1 MKKLLSFLLC
11 ITLIMAIIPFETL
24 NLNVDAATVW
34 STIPSDNYVYDT
46 MTYNGITTNALF
58 PKSSTMYSGK
68 YDSDS
73 TYSCASLPV
82 RFFKNY
88 GISIRIP
95 GSGAPSV
102 LDGSGD
108 FIQVTKPQIGDV
120 LRKPGVHWAI
130 VKSVNGNTITVFEQ
144 NYWWNNNGTW
154 KAGKN
159 RTISQTDIDN
169 GTWILYRCTSFN
181 SSSSEGATN
190 NVIVKND
197 TSKNTITNTNAI
209 LWGRVDKPSS
219 YSVTKIGIRVRKDG
233 STYDNGWSKYE
244 APSKNYVGSIYMQ
257 PYYDMNSELNTTL
270 THATK
275 YYYQIYALV
284 NGKEYWS
291 SETSFTTTGSHSY
304 GSWTTTAAA
313 TCTAAGSQTRKC
325 SCGKTE
331 TKTLTALGHDYS
343 SVFTVDKKATCGA
356 EGSKSR
362 HCSRCSAKTDITAI
376 PALTVHSLEGFITT
390 KEPTCTNN
398 GSFKTTCNACNKTF
412 TGDEPALGHDFSAAW
427 TTDKIATCTS
437 EGSKSHHCT
446 RCDAK
451 SDITAIKSL
460 SHQWDEWKTTKEP
473 TTTSAGEK
481 QRVCKRDSCDEKEIQ
496 VIAKLAQDGHTHKYN
511 DWVIIKPATCTD
523 NGTQEHTC
531 TVCGEKEN
539 QSISK
544 LEHTFGEWIVETAAT
559 EEENGSEKRV
569 CSDCK
574 VEEIRAIFELIE
586 DTDGQTKED
595 ILEQNKPQDTIEPDD
610 TTSTNSI
617 VDTASNNTKEK
628 NNNNKMFLMLLIS
641 FAALFIISSTI
652 LLIVSIKRKN
662 K

>member
-331 TKTLTALGHDYS
+331 TKALPALGHNFS
-343 SVFTVDKKATCGA
+343 QSFTIDKAATCA
-356 EGSKSR
+356 EAGSKSK
-362 HCSRCSAKTDITAI
+362 HCTRCNAKSEITAI
-376 PALTVHSLEGFITT
+376 PVLTTHNTDDFVTT
-390 KEPTCTNN
+390 KQPTCTNT
-398 GSFKTTCNACNKTF
+398 GTFKTTCTICKQSWLGT
-412 TGDEPALGHDFSAAW
+412 EPALGHDFSSEW
-427 TTDKIATCTS
+427 VIDKQATCNS
-437 EGSKSHHCT
+437 QGSKSHHCK

-451 SDITAIKSL
+451 SEITTIDSL
-460 SHQWDEWKTTKEP
+460 SHQWGDWETIKEP
-473 TTTSAGEK
+473 TTTSVGQKQRTCTRENCGEK
-481 QRVCKRDSCDEKEIQ
+481 QTMM
-496 VIAKLAQDGHTHKYN
+496 IAKLAQDGHTHNYN

-523 NGTQEHTC
+523 SGTQEHMC

-539 QSISK
+539 QSIPKS
-544 LEHTFGEWIVETAAT
+544 EHTFGEWIVETAAT
-559 EEENGSEKRV
+559 EEENGLEKRV
-569 CSDCK
+569 CSNCK
-574 VEEIRAIFELIE
+574 AEETRTIFELIE
-586 DTDGQTKED
+586 STDGQTKED
-595 ILEQNKPQDTIEPDD
+595 FIEQNKPQDTIEPDD
-610 TTSTNSI
+610 STSADTTI
-617 VDTASNNTKEK
+617 NTTEEK
-628 NNNNKMFLMLLIS
+628 VNRNKTSLVLLFS
-641 FAALFIISSTI
+641 FAVLFIISSTI
-652 LLIVSIKRKN
+652 LVIVLIKRKN